1 MCSYI
6 YTHSIYIHTVNEPD
20 LDSFVFM
27 RVKEDIGQFKYNDD
41 IEIPLASNDILAA
54 RYRPFKELLKDDGV
68 ELM

>member
-1 MCSYI
+1 M
-6 YTHSIYIHTVNEPD
+6 
-20 LDSFVFM
+20 DSFVFM